1 MTAFAMP
8 KYFSDLHFYSYFLN
22 CLGDIHYKLPGLF
35 LKNPLP
41 SKVNGQLW
49 TVPYE
54 LECYIA
60 LAVLGIIG
68 LTHRPKL
75 FLLMVASLI
84 LYGVLNYLRGQDRI
98 SEAFAGHQLVL
109 CFLIGVLFY
118 IFREKIPYDRRLGLA
133 AIAVSMICFWIPG
146 GFSLAPLPIAYTTV
160 FLGLTQPHRLA
171 LIESGDYSY
180 GIFLYGFPIQQ
191 AVVATRLVPLNG
203 WTDLLTALP
212 FVLLFAI
219 LSWHFWEKPMLHLRR
234 FRPAIDRI
242 FQFSAPGAV
251 VARVASL
258 AQPANPD

>member
-1 MTAFAMP
+1 
-8 KYFSDLHFYSYFLN
+8 
-22 CLGDIHYKLPGLF
+22 
-35 LKNPLP
+35 
-41 SKVNGQLW
+41 
-49 TVPYE
+49 

-133 AIAVSMICFWIPG
+133 AIAVSIICFWIPG

-212 FVLLFAI
+212 FVVLFAI